1 MSARRPARP
10 SARPAIGSHLS
21 AAARVLA
28 SGAGSTITACVAVLL
43 VAAWTVAGL
52 VRGFGQHWLDLL
64 FAITGGT
71 TFVMVFLLQHTT
83 GVQTRAILLK
93 LDELIRATD
102 GAANDVIAAERRPLH
117 EQERL
122 EERAASAA
130 RP

>member
-1 MSARRPARP
+1 MVA
-10 SARPAIGSHLS
+10 
-21 AAARVLA
+21 
-28 SGAGSTITACVAVLL
+28 GAGSTITACVAVLL
-43 VAAWTVAGL
+43 VAAWTVTGL
-52 VRGFGQHWLDLL
+52 VRGFSQTWFELL
-64 FAITGGT
+64 FAITGAT
-71 TFVMVFLLQHTT
+71 TFIMVFLLQHTT